1 MTFVGWALDKI
12 ICGSL
17 AAINDNHVIIT
28 GLDEARAIMVLT
40 TRLVSFRVSKWLR
53 NAPLLAIAYCVWPHH
68 VVTLL
73 WSSSTEKIW
82 NLRNVLLFIKRLS
95 KWKVLLKLNCFWGNL
110 DAQITWIISPWGCG
124 EGMHIS
130 IPNKVKN
137 AILLPMQL
145 L

>member
-1 MTFVGWALDKI
+1 
-12 ICGSL
+12 
-17 AAINDNHVIIT
+17 
-28 GLDEARAIMVLT
+28 MVLT

-124 EGMHIS
+124 EGIYPFLIKSRTPSLFFPCNCSKRSSHKIKHNS
-130 IPNKVKN
+130 
-137 AILLPMQL
+137 
-145 L
+145 